1 MQEIFKRVSGFY
13 KDKQKGDE
21 YEQKTCVFM
30 LKEYK
35 QSDNVDLG
43 RIDKGTIIA
52 RQDYDMS

>member
-1 MQEIFKRVSGFY
+1 
-13 KDKQKGDE
+13 
-21 YEQKTCVFM
+21 M

-52 RQDYDMS
+52 RKDYDMS